1 MCMPR
6 RSVISDSLQTHGL
19 YPTRLLCPWES
30 PGKTTGVGC
39 HARFLGLPDPRIK
52 PESLMSPALAS
63 GFFTTSTTWE
73 AQKRSLLV
81 IYFIYTLY
89 FVINHCIFPL
99 QYLQHFTRLS
109 VLPSLAQTDRN
120 SISMKKELLRKE
132 CFSSMEFTWI

>member
-19 YPTRLLCPWES
+19 YPTRLLCPWDS

-39 HARFLGLPDPRIK
+39 HARFRGLPDPRIK

-73 AQKRSLLV
+73 AQKMSLLV

-99 QYLQHFTRLS
+99 QYLQHFTPS
-109 VLPSLAQTDRN
+109 HFCHPLPTGQ
-120 SISMKKELLRKE
+120 ELNQHEERTYQERKL
-132 CFSSMEFTWI
+132 FLHGIHMD